1 MSKPNHEG
9 LWYYHCTVYT
19 NSGSKFGWSGWAQS
33 SDDAESK
40 AMADYSDKGLSIGR
54 AEANGHE

>member
-19 NSGSKFGWSGWAQS
+19 TSGSKFGWVGWAQS
-33 SDDAESK
+33 GEDAEGK
-40 AMADYSDKGLSIGR
+40 AMADYTEKGLSIAG
-54 AEANGHE
+54 ADVEGHE